1 MAGEYV
7 RWLAR
12 NEKPR
17 EKRELTPEEQ
27 RRNWWH
33 YNRGYVLGA
42 LILAVMLL
50 SVISDTLET
59 RRNAPDCTVAYV
71 GTQPLAPETAAGLEA
86 VFSAL
91 CPDVTGNGET
101 LAQLRQYQL
110 FPEGT
115 DDPAL
120 AQQDYANTMALMSD
134 LDVVGSMI
142 FILEDP
148 EAFQT
153 KTGILARIDG
163 TIPEKTPDSDLP
175 LWIPCAEIPALD
187 GLGVDGLYIALRG
200 LWNGEDTAATRGGL
214 ALWGNLTS

>member
-17 EKRELTPEEQ
+17 EKRELTPEEK

-50 SVISDTLET
+50 SVLSDALET
-59 RRNAPDCTVAYV
+59 RRNVPDCTVAYV

-86 VFSAL
+86 AL
-91 CPDVTGNGET
+91 CGLCTDVTGNGEA
-101 LAQLRQYQL
+101 LAELRQYRL

-115 DDPAL
+115 DDPAI

-134 LDVVGSMI
+134 LDVVASMI

-148 EAFQT
+148 EAFQAQ
-153 KTGILARIDG
+153 TGILARTDG
-163 TIPEKTPDSDLP
+163 TLPELTPDSDSP
-175 LWIPCAEIPALD
+175 LWISCAEVPALE

-200 LWNGEDTAATRGGL
+200 LWNGEDTAAIRGGI
-214 ALWGNLTS
+214 ALWSRLTE